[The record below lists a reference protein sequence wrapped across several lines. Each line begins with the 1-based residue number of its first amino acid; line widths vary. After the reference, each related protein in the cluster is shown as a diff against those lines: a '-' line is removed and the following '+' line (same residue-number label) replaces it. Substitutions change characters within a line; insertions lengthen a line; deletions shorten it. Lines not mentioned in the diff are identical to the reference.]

1 MKNLAK
7 GRKHSKEV
15 KEAMSINRKGD
26 KNSFFNKNHSL
37 KTLSLMRTIA
47 LNRKKSS
54 KPGFEVEIKNI
65 ENNTIL
71 VFSSIRKAAI
81 SMNSNIKTLLR
92 REKLEKEKGIKT
104 PYKNKYIITIKRN

>member
-15 KEAMSINRKGD
+15 KETMSINRKGD

-37 KTLSLMRTIA
+37 ETLSLMRTIA

-65 ENNTIL
+65 ENNTIT
-71 VFSSIRKAAI
+71 VFSSIRKAAN
-81 SMNSNIKTLLR
+81 SMNSNIKTILILTCQR
-92 REKLEKEKGIKT
+92 RQRQRSCFGREKLEKEK
-104 PYKNKYIITIKRN
+104 

>member
-37 KTLSLMRTIA
+37 KTLSLMKTAA
-47 LNRKKSS
+47 LNRKNPSNLGSLAKLYLKQAS
-54 KPGFEVEIKNI
+54 
-65 ENNTIL
+65 L
-71 VFSSIRKAAI
+71 AKA
-81 SMNSNIKTLLR
+81 SER
-92 REKLEKEKGIKT
+92 
-104 PYKNKYIITIKRN
+104 